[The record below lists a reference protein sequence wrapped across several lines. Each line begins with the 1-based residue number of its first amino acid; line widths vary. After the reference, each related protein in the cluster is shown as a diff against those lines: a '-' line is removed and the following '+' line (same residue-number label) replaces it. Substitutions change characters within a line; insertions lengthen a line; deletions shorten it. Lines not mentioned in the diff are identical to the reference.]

1 MPLFSVVKE
10 PHAPAQTELVAAGSA
25 TLQSVAEPPELA
37 ALIDYCRTGDKQA
50 FRAIF
55 IQHREHVARVV
66 YRMLG
71 PSADLEDLI
80 QEVFVQVFR
89 SLKDFKAESK
99 FSTWLHRVTVN
110 VVLMHRRHAKSRP
123 VFDVLPLLDSA
134 DEQRP
139 KADEEF
145 ARHERIAA
153 FYRLLNRL
161 TEKKRTVF
169 ILHEIEGLSPTE
181 IASTVNAPALTVR
194 TRLFYARR
202 ELALLLKEEPY
213 LAHLTAQHLDSAKE
227 LL

>member
-1 MPLFSVVKE
+1 MRLFSVPNE
-10 PHAPAQTELVAAGSA
+10 PHRLPHPVPGAAGSV
-25 TLQSVAEPPELA
+25 TLRGVAEPLELA
-37 ALIDYCRTGDKQA
+37 ALIDCCRTGDKQA
-50 FRAIF
+50 FRALF
-55 IQHREHVARVV
+55 IQHRDHVARVV

-123 VFDVLPLLDSA
+123 VFDVLPLLDPA
-134 DEQRP
+134 DNQRP

-145 ARHERIAA
+145 ARQERIAA

-161 TEKKRTVF
+161 SEKKRTVF

-181 IASTVNAPALTVR
+181 IANTVNAPALTVR

-213 LAHLTAQHLDSAKE
+213 LAHLTAQQLDPAE
-227 LL
+227 ERL

>member
-1 MPLFSVVKE
+1 MPLFSVAKDPPTQTQIELAAASATLRIVE
-10 PHAPAQTELVAAGSA
+10 QPAELVA
-25 TLQSVAEPPELA
+25 
-37 ALIDYCRTGDKQA
+37 LIDCCRAGDKQA
-50 FRAIF
+50 FRALF
-55 IQHREHVARVV
+55 TQHRERVARVV

-89 SLKDFKAESK
+89 SLKDFKAQSK

-110 VVLMHRRHAKSRP
+110 VVLMHRRQAKSRP
-123 VFDVLPLLDSA
+123 VFDGLPLLEPA
-134 DEQRP
+134 DDKRAH
-139 KADEEF
+139 ADEEF
-145 ARHERIAA
+145 ARQERVAA

-161 TEKKRTVF
+161 SEKKRTVF

-213 LAHLTAQHLDSAKE
+213 LAHLTAQHFDEAKE